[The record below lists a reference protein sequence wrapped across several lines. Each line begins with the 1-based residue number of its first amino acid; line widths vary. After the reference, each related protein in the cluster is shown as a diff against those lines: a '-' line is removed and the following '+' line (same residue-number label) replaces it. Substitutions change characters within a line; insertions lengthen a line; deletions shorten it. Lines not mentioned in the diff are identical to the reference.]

1 MASIAGKCQSAPGL
15 TPEKTPL
22 PSLTSEKK
30 LMPSHLSKSHEQ
42 VKEKLVSEKSLRS
55 GDAKNESIDLENSV
69 KDMMEEY
76 DSVFNMDYEL

>member
-1 MASIAGKCQSAPGL
+1 M
-15 TPEKTPL
+15 PECSWLL
-22 PSLTSEKK
+22 PMSEKK